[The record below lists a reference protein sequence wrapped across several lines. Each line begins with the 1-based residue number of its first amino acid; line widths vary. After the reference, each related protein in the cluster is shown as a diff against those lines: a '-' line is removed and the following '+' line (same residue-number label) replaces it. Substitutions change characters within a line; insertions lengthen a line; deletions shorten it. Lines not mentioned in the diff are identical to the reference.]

1 MKKRILSLVL
11 TAATILTM
19 TACGSNSE
27 ETNKPSSG
35 NTNSLTTNSTESD
48 ATQPGD
54 ASVPEKEPFKF
65 AGTWRMIQETS
76 EPSKEYLVIDTAGN
90 VTWYDEWSEEPEE
103 YILNDEKPIKIDDDG
118 TYTVY
123 FSSKDSYDREELLFK
138 PIGDSYGMIFE
149 ISYEFK
155 NYYYREEDVD
165 NYDIIDLTADNF
177 AQYIETTHK
186 IVPEKDEF
194 GDITYIYDYETVCFK
209 EGLGPA
215 SFIIA
220 ELKYNELTKRTT
232 YNPVTGE
239 LMIGETLHS
248 FESSRQKKVQFCG
261 LGSYKEDKGWGKFFQ
276 KNDDGTFLIED
287 LNFYEFTGA
296 ERIIGKVFV
305 PKGWQG

>member
-48 ATQPGD
+48 ATPSTED
-54 ASVPEKEPFKF
+54 TKAFKF
-65 AGTWRMIQETS
+65 AGTWRRIQETS

-103 YILNDEKPIKIDDDG
+103 YILNDEKPIKKDDDG

-138 PIGDSYGMIFE
+138 PVGDSYGMIFE
-149 ISYEFK
+149 ITYDSHY
-155 NYYYREEDVD
+155 YYYREEDVD

-186 IVPEKDEF
+186 IVPVKDEF
-194 GDITYIYDYETVCFK
+194 GDITNIYDYETICFK

-239 LMIGETLHS
+239 LMIGEILHS
-248 FESSRQKKVQFCG
+248 FESSHQKKVQFCG
-261 LGSYKEDKGWGKFFQ
+261 LGSYKRDQGWGKFFQ

>member
-103 YILNDEKPIKIDDDG
+103 YILNDEKPIKKDDDG

-123 FSSKDSYDREELLFK
+123 FSSKDSYDREERILL
-138 PIGDSYGMIFE
+138 
-149 ISYEFK
+149 
-155 NYYYREEDVD
+155 
-165 NYDIIDLTADNF
+165 
-177 AQYIETTHK
+177 
-186 IVPEKDEF
+186 
-194 GDITYIYDYETVCFK
+194 
-209 EGLGPA
+209 
-215 SFIIA
+215 
-220 ELKYNELTKRTT
+220 
-232 YNPVTGE
+232 
-239 LMIGETLHS
+239 
-248 FESSRQKKVQFCG
+248 
-261 LGSYKEDKGWGKFFQ
+261 
-276 KNDDGTFLIED
+276 
-287 LNFYEFTGA
+287 
-296 ERIIGKVFV
+296 
-305 PKGWQG
+305 

>member
-27 ETNKPSSG
+27 KTNKPSSG

-48 ATQPGD
+48 ATPSTED
-54 ASVPEKEPFKF
+54 TKTFKF

-103 YILNDEKPIKIDDDG
+103 YILNDEKPIKKDDDG

-123 FSSKDSYDREELLFK
+123 FSSKDLYDREELLFK
-138 PIGDSYGMIFE
+138 PIGDSYGMIFK
-149 ISYEFK
+149 IYDS
-155 NYYYREEDVD
+155 NHYYYREEDVD

-186 IVPEKDEF
+186 IIPEKDEF
-194 GDITYIYDYETVCFK
+194 GDITYIYDYEIVRFK
-209 EGLGPA
+209 EGLGLA

-220 ELKYNELTKRTT
+220 ELKYNELTKKTT

-239 LMIGETLHS
+239 LMIGETLNS
-248 FESSRQKKVQFCG
+248 FESPYQKKVHFCG